1 MPKVLELFQNIEQE
15 GTLPYSLYKASTSLI
30 RKQDK
35 ATTGKE
41 NQSSISDK
49 YRFKSSQYSIR
60 KLNSIAFKMIDHIPL
75 SNRIHP
81 RDARMFRHTQSIK
94 VIKHINKL
102 KSKNH
107 MIISMDAENTATKT
121 QYEFVIK
128 KTLNKVD
135 IEGTRK

>member
-1 MPKVLELFQNIEQE
+1 
-15 GTLPYSLYKASTSLI
+15 
-30 RKQDK
+30 
-35 ATTGKE
+35 
-41 NQSSISDK
+41 
-49 YRFKSSQYSIR
+49 
-60 KLNSIAFKMIDHIPL
+60 MIDHIPL